1 MIKVLL
7 LFLNYQILNFLFTS
21 EMNNPDSEI
30 RYQSFLFV
38 LASTT
43 RVKSGNLKSEGDIS
57 AGLFMCYFIKLKEFA
72 TKQHRMAK
80 SVHF

>member
-1 MIKVLL
+1 MAMLDVKPCKKKMIKVSL

-21 EMNNPDSEI
+21 EMNNLDSEI

-43 RVKSGNLKSEGDIS
+43 RVG
-57 AGLFMCYFIKLKEFA
+57 C
-72 TKQHRMAK
+72 
-80 SVHF
+80 